1 MRVVNKKREWLIGWD
16 GADEQGNAWPDS
28 WEPTKLLTADLIKN
42 YLADRKERLLRV
54 VPVDMRPLDT
64 LVQRTIAHAVANE
77 LSCVETF
84 GRVHEMPIHA
94 LQLRDLAEAYFESI
108 VARFGLT
115 PMVTYDPKSKV
126 TSRELRIKD
135 PNDVGEFCSFESFMK
150 KGGVGALRHKLGR
163 SSNQDLVVVSPLN
176 MWFEDNAHT
185 PGCVNFKVEIST
197 CKINGATGSLT
208 PPHLGERSRNL
219 LKSAYYKDRIITY
232 AREKCPRSHPLI
244 AAGWHNLPPHVHAI
258 AQP

>member
-1 MRVVNKKREWLIGWD
+1 
-16 GADEQGNAWPDS
+16 
-28 WEPTKLLTADLIKN
+28 
-42 YLADRKERLLRV
+42 
-54 VPVDMRPLDT
+54 
-64 LVQRTIAHAVANE
+64 
-77 LSCVETF
+77 
-84 GRVHEMPIHA
+84 
-94 LQLRDLAEAYFESI
+94 
-108 VARFGLT
+108 
-115 PMVTYDPKSKV
+115 
-126 TSRELRIKD
+126 
-135 PNDVGEFCSFESFMK
+135 MK

-244 AAGWHNLPPHVHAI
+244 AAGWHNLPPDVHVQLLSRSSPIVVCPPPTHTPEREFSGAGDI
-258 AQP
+258 CVHVYIIKKRKKQ